1 MLQQNDYD
9 RISTAITNLQGIS
22 VNSVDQELVI
32 NKWFV
37 TNSTHLQQ
45 SNVEKRAVL
54 SESVIYK
61 TGYQY
66 SWWIETIE
74 KLASSVWFAKT
85 WIEQNKDSISKSL
98 EMLNL
103 IKRMMKE
110 AYLTDDARRQR
121 TIDRNSNQFQ
131 EFSSTV
137 EIKTWNFL
145 FSPQKILKTHGW

>member
-37 TNSTHLQQ
+37 MNSTYLQQ

-85 WIEQNKDSISKSL
+85 WIEQNKDSNK
-98 EMLNL
+98 
-103 IKRMMKE
+103 
-110 AYLTDDARRQR
+110 
-121 TIDRNSNQFQ
+121 
-131 EFSSTV
+131 
-137 EIKTWNFL
+137 
-145 FSPQKILKTHGW
+145 